1 MATDLPPVIPAPAK
15 PVAKAPA
22 AAAAPV
28 AAPAAPAP
36 VAAPAGPQNALLAQL
51 EGLADAEIVELA
63 RLAGVS
69 FQRAPRALEYLR
81 KLADQDPAKLEAALA
96 QAEQEDG
103 VAGEYITLDRDIKFF
118 YNKEIRMKAGKHF
131 VTESM
136 AKHIRKLLAE
146 NPTAPRKFARWQ
158 GGV

>member
-1 MATDLPPVIPAPAK
+1 MAAELPPVIPAPAK
-15 PVAKAPA
+15 PVAKPA
-22 AAAAPV
+22 
-28 AAPAAPAP
+28 AAPAAPVPAVAP
-36 VAAPAGPQNALLAQL
+36 AAPQGGLLAQL
-51 EGLADAEIVELA
+51 EGLPDTEIVELA

-69 FQRAPRALEYLR
+69 FNKAPKALEYLR

-96 QAEQEDG
+96 QAEEQDG
-103 VAGEYITLDRDIKFF
+103 VVGEYITLDRDIKFF
-118 YNKEIRMKAGKHF
+118 YNKEVRMKAGKHF

-158 GGV
+158 GV

>member
-1 MATDLPPVIPAPAK
+1 MAIEMPPVIPSPAK

-22 AAAAPV
+22 APAAAPV
-28 AAPAAPAP
+28 APPSIEIP
-36 VAAPAGPQNALLAQL
+36 PTPQNGLLEQL
-51 EGLADAEIVELA
+51 EGLSETEIVELA

-69 FQRAPRALEYLR
+69 FNRAPKALVFLR
-81 KLADQDPAKLEAALA
+81 KLAEQEPAKLRAVLE

-103 VAGEYITLDRDIKFF
+103 VAGEYITIDRDIRFF
-118 YNKEIRMKAGKHF
+118 YNKEYRLKAGKHF
-131 VTESM
+131 VPEHL
-136 AKHIRKLLAE
+136 AIHIRKLLAD